1 MSIGKLSIFKD
12 FRYEMS
18 WSSSITFVL
27 QRILPIVPIKNHR
40 KWTPLEKWRFKTQQ
54 TPRKEVAQSHPKIIY
69 KSTESEGEIN
79 WHKSWSFQVKKSLR
93 QFFWV
98 GIRLMYTARK
108 GISTV
113 ATALEPHEASNA
125 LLQDSIFQKSP
136 QSTHTHRISIN
147 FNNINS
153 TVSHNVIHTYYQTFR
168 SCHA

>member
-1 MSIGKLSIFKD
+1 MK
-12 FRYEMS
+12 
-18 WSSSITFVL
+18 
-27 QRILPIVPIKNHR
+27 
-40 KWTPLEKWRFKTQQ
+40 KWRFKTQQ

-69 KSTESEGEIN
+69 KSTKSGEEIN

-98 GIRLMYTARK
+98 GIRLVYTARK

-153 TVSHNVIHTYYQTFR
+153 TVSHILSNIQKL
-168 SCHA
+168 SCLSVFSNQPPLVSLLLYFANPNYR